1 MGYKL
6 IALDIDGT
14 IRTIDTPISD
24 RTRRAVATA
33 RDAGAVVTLATGRTF
48 RSAARNSMELDI
60 DAPISAAQGA
70 YIAHPISG
78 ETLRHRTLTE
88 SMALSALDAL
98 GSWDDAAGG
107 MQVIGFHSDG
117 IYVSRLSE
125 WAAAYG
131 QRNAMTVHV
140 VGDLRRVAGIGLTRL
155 VVVGDDDGIEALERG
170 IKSHLS
176 AQMLVMRSLPH
187 FCEILHPDG
196 GKDSALA
203 WMCDYYG
210 IERSQTMAFGNGYN
224 DIQMLAWAGL
234 GVAVGDA
241 VPDALAAA
249 DRIAPPLEEHGV
261 AQLLEEL
268 LSQGLIG

>member
-14 IRTIDTPISD
+14 IRTLDTPISD
-24 RTRRAVATA
+24 RTRKAVADA
-33 RDAGAVVTLATGRTF
+33 REAGAVVTLATGRTF
-48 RSAARNSMELDI
+48 RSAARNSAELDI
-60 DAPISAAQGA
+60 DAPIAAAQGA
-70 YIAHPISG
+70 YIAHSVSG
-78 ETLRHRTLTE
+78 ETLRHHTLTE
-88 SMALSALDAL
+88 EMTLGALDAL
-98 GSWDDAAGG
+98 ETSSSTADG
-107 MQVIGFHSDG
+107 MQLVGYHSDG

-131 QRNAMTVHV
+131 QRNSMTVHV

-155 VVVGDDDGIEALERG
+155 VVVGDDDRIATLERRL
-170 IKSHLS
+170 KSQLS
-176 AQMLVMRSLPH
+176 EQLLVTRSLPH

-203 WMCDYYG
+203 WMCDYHG

-224 DIQMLAWAGL
+224 DVQMLDWAGL
-234 GVAVGDA
+234 GIAIGDG
-241 VPDALAAA
+241 VPEALAVA

-261 AQLLEEL
+261 AQLLEDL